1 MECFEIRD
9 LTFSYPDA
17 VSPALEGVSLTVRAG
32 EFVTVAGPSGCG
44 KSTLLRHLKTPLM
57 PYGARAGKVLF
68 EGTPLEDIGLREQTA
83 QIGFVMQDPESQ
95 IVTDKV
101 WHELAFGLE
110 SLGYDTLT
118 IRRRVAEMASYFG
131 IGPWF
136 HRDVRELSGG
146 QKQLLNLAAIMA
158 MQPSVLILDEPT
170 AQLDPI
176 AATDFLETVFRINRD
191 MGTTVLMTEHR
202 LEEVLP
208 MSDRVV
214 IMDAGRIV
222 CYGTPSETGRLL
234 WKQGHAMFL
243 SMPTAMR
250 VSAAASCSDVWP
262 VTVREGR
269 AWLADYRDTH
279 GFHAVPPE
287 PSRPAPAG
295 TPALELDEIW
305 FRYEKEAPD
314 VLRGLSLRVY
324 PGEFLAV
331 MGGNGAGKSTTLS
344 IAAGLRRPYRGHVRI
359 NGAELA
365 AAKNP
370 YRGLLGVLPQDPRTL
385 FVKKSVREDL
395 QDMLMKDSGTRLFEE
410 VTSRCHVRELLDRHP
425 YDLSGGERQ
434 RVALAKILLLEPKV
448 LLLDEPT
455 KGLDGAFKAEFA
467 DILSAL
473 LQEGVCIVMVSHD
486 IEFCA
491 KYAHRCAM
499 VFDGIVTSEGTPRAF
514 FGGNS
519 FYTTAANRMS
529 RALLPGAVTA
539 EDVIAACTGAPP
551 DGPRGEDDTSENR
564 TREIC
569 TEAMDAPQKTGQSNN
584 MIRRRNRF
592 DLSKRTTAAL
602 LIVLLL
608 IPATVY
614 LGMRVFE
621 DRKYTLISFLIIIE
635 AMLPFALLF
644 EGRRPQARELVVVAV
659 LCAVGVAGRT
669 AFAMLPGFK
678 PVMAI
683 VILSGVAL
691 GCETG
696 FLIGAATMFVSNFFF
711 GQGPWTPWQ
720 MFTMGLIGFLAGAF
734 FAKRGAH
741 LKKWILC
748 VFGALAAALI
758 YGGIMNPASVM
769 MYQPDPSWEM
779 IAAAYLT
786 GVPVDIAHAAATVLF
801 LWLFAKPFLEKIER
815 VRTKYGLIE

>member
-1 MECFEIRD
+1 MLIFLLLAGMVVVGCTNSGD
-9 LTFSYPDA
+9 LSWQYYPVFRGQLLAPLSLIAYAIYSALCLSPVVLDWREEQKWNALNPGFDFFVSGRGITGIGGRQSYGTRRRVCYRCRA
-17 VSPALEGVSLTVRAG
+17 VRMRKVYAFAAFKNTTYAVWCAG
-32 EFVTVAGPSGCG
+32 
-44 KSTLLRHLKTPLM
+44 R
-57 PYGARAGKVLF
+57 KVLF

-359 NGAELA
+359 MAQNLLRQ
-365 AAKNP
+365 KIRI
-370 YRGLLGVLPQDPRTL
+370 RGLLGVLPQDPRTL

-434 RVALAKILLLEPKV
+434 RVALAKILLLEPKY
-448 LLLDEPT
+448 
-455 KGLDGAFKAEFA
+455 
-467 DILSAL
+467 
-473 LQEGVCIVMVSHD
+473 CCWM
-486 IEFCA
+486 
-491 KYAHRCAM
+491 
-499 VFDGIVTSEGTPRAF
+499 
-514 FGGNS
+514 
-519 FYTTAANRMS
+519 NRQ
-529 RALLPGAVTA
+529 RALTEPLKRNSRTFFRHFYRRAYVSLWSAMTSSFVQNTRIAVPW
-539 EDVIAACTGAPP
+539 C
-551 DGPRGEDDTSENR
+551 
-564 TREIC
+564 
-569 TEAMDAPQKTGQSNN
+569 
-584 MIRRRNRF
+584 
-592 DLSKRTTAAL
+592 L
-602 LIVLLL
+602 
-608 IPATVY
+608 TV
-614 LGMRVFE
+614 
-621 DRKYTLISFLIIIE
+621 
-635 AMLPFALLF
+635 
-644 EGRRPQARELVVVAV
+644 
-659 LCAVGVAGRT
+659 
-669 AFAMLPGFK
+669 
-678 PVMAI
+678 
-683 VILSGVAL
+683 
-691 GCETG
+691 
-696 FLIGAATMFVSNFFF
+696 
-711 GQGPWTPWQ
+711 
-720 MFTMGLIGFLAGAF
+720 
-734 FAKRGAH
+734 
-741 LKKWILC
+741 
-748 VFGALAAALI
+748 
-758 YGGIMNPASVM
+758 
-769 MYQPDPSWEM
+769 
-779 IAAAYLT
+779 
-786 GVPVDIAHAAATVLF
+786 
-801 LWLFAKPFLEKIER
+801 
-815 VRTKYGLIE
+815 